1 MALMAA
7 CGEDSAYEEIGDAL
21 EDRADAVENY
31 GDDRAGQLEEM
42 ADEAPTD
49 AREDALNARAEEVD
63 DVGDERAQALNEVA
77 DEME

>member
-7 CGEDSAYEEIGDAL
+7 CGEDSAYEETGDAL

-42 ADEAPTD
+42 ADRHPLM
-49 AREDALNARAEEVD
+49 REKTR
-63 DVGDERAQALNEVA
+63 
-77 DEME
+77 